1 MATAS
6 ASRGAR
12 STDLTAAQ
20 LEAAAATFDMLSTP
34 TRLHLMW
41 LLCHGEHDVGW
52 LAAAVN
58 ATVAAVSQHLAKLR
72 LAGLV
77 SARRHGRHQIYQV
90 HDPHIAM
97 LIELVFE
104 HLEPDGSALVDR
116 ADRSAPRRRPLTS
129 PGR

>member
-1 MATAS
+1 MAAT
-6 ASRGAR
+6 SRPDSGDAP
-12 STDLTAAQ
+12 TPAQ
-20 LEAAAATFDMLSTP
+20 LEVGAGTFDMLSTP
-34 TRLHLMW
+34 VRLHLMW

>member
-6 ASRGAR
+6 GSRGAR

-58 ATVAAVSQHLAKLR
+58 ATIAAVSQHLAKLR

-77 SARRHGRHQIYQV
+77 SARRHGRHQIYRV
-90 HDPHIAM
+90 DDPHVAM

-104 HLEPDGSALVDR
+104 HIEPDGSAVVDT
-116 ADRSAPRRRPLTS
+116 ADRGAPRRQPFASRT
-129 PGR
+129 R

>member
-6 ASRGAR
+6 GSRGAR

-58 ATVAAVSQHLAKLR
+58 ATIAAVSQHLAKLR

-77 SARRHGRHQIYQV
+77 SARRHGRHQIYRV
-90 HDPHIAM
+90 DDPHVAM

-104 HLEPDGSALVDR
+104 HIEPDGSAVVDT
-116 ADRSAPRRRPLTS
+116 ADRGSPRRQPFASRT
-129 PGR
+129 R